1 MRIAGDGVDRNI
13 RESKGDVFLTSTT
26 GPNCWKK
33 LRTTPVWGEKSAK
46 LIEAFALDT
55 VKPEVT
61 RPSLRG
67 RCCTKCRRTFVDASI
82 ETSDKDLTPGG
93 RISRARHVCHVLP
106 QTSSLFPLGVFK
118 RSRVSGEVRNTLGLS
133 TMIATCPALCVRFV
147 IRKGWGGFAAIV
159 PAPRR
164 DRRLG
169 VVFFPVISS
178 DLYFISASVPTSRA
192 LSPRVHFVLI
202 TGCYRYN

>member
-1 MRIAGDGVDRNI
+1 MRIAGVGVGRYI

-106 QTSSLFPLGVFK
+106 QTSSLFFPWGFQKKPSVRGSAKHSWVVYDDSNLPCTLCTIRDQEGLGWFC
-118 RSRVSGEVRNTLGLS
+118 GDCAS
-133 TMIATCPALCVRFV
+133 T
-147 IRKGWGGFAAIV
+147 
-159 PAPRR
+159 
-164 DRRLG
+164 
-169 VVFFPVISS
+169 
-178 DLYFISASVPTSRA
+178 
-192 LSPRVHFVLI
+192 
-202 TGCYRYN
+202 

>member
-33 LRTTPVWGEKSAK
+33 LRTTPVGARRARNS

-67 RCCTKCRRTFVDASI
+67 RTKCRRTFVDASI
-82 ETSDKDLTPGG
+82 ETSYKDLTPGG
-93 RISRARHVCHVLP
+93 RISRARHVCHCHRLRRF
-106 QTSSLFPLGVFK
+106 FPLWGFQK
-118 RSRVSGEVRNTLGLS
+118 EAECPGKCKTL
-133 TMIATCPALCVRFV
+133 
-147 IRKGWGGFAAIV
+147 
-159 PAPRR
+159 
-164 DRRLG
+164 LG
-169 VVFFPVISS
+169 C
-178 DLYFISASVPTSRA
+178 LR
-192 LSPRVHFVLI
+192 
-202 TGCYRYN
+202 